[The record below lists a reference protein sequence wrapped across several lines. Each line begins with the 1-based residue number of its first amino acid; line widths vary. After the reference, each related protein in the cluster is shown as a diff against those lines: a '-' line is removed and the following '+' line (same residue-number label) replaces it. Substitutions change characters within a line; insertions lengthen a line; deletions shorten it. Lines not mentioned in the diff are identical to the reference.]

1 MKTLEQGTRGVMY
14 WWRFENLPW
23 QVAMSDLIFLAMIW
37 ARYSAGPGDLQGPY
51 SMIFYVM
58 CAVANPILELYTLS
72 VRYTTIPELRVTS

>member
-51 SMIFYVM
+51 SMIFYD
-58 CAVANPILELYTLS
+58 AVCWCKSYSGIVHIVCEMHYNTW
-72 VRYTTIPELRVTS
+72 T